1 MVTRSYMSRR
11 EVEQQSFSSRGRLRA
26 VGAILLQVLLPR
38 LLPALAILD
47 LPLVV
52 TLFFAISRRSPIAGT
67 ITGATIGLLQDVLT
81 SQPIGVNGMAK
92 SVIGYAAASLGSRID
107 VENTGTRAL
116 LTFGFSLL
124 QSVLLY
130 LIERRL
136 LGIATSICFGCTTAT
151 KRSRPASCTPPS
163 MSWCWCSPC
172 WPRAVAAAGPRRR
185 QLPRARRGQPH
196 PQGPRARAARQDLR
210 PRRPHPRR
218 QLPLGLLLSAARPGQ
233 GPDADCPDRRGLI
246 FPSSRSRPR
255 CAATPPRPSTSPSR

>member
-11 EVEQQSFSSRGRLRA
+11 EVEQQSFSLPVA
-26 VGAILLQVLLPR
+26 IFVPVGAILLQVLLPR
-38 LLPALAILD
+38 LFPGLAILD

-67 ITGATIGLLQDVLT
+67 TTGAIIGLLQDVLT

-107 VENTGTRAL
+107 VENSATRAV

-136 LGIATSICFGCTTAT
+136 LGIRGFHLMWLHELLRAAVNT
-151 KRSRPASCTPPS
+151 
-163 MSWCWCSPC
+163 
-172 WPRAVAAAGPRRR
+172 AVAIPVF
-185 QLPRARRGQPH
+185 
-196 PQGPRARAARQDLR
+196 
-210 PRRPHPRR
+210 
-218 QLPLGLLLSAARPGQ
+218 LLL
-233 GPDADCPDRRGLI
+233 DRTKH
-246 FPSSRSRPR
+246 PE
-255 CAATPPRPSTSPSR
+255 

>member
-11 EVEQQSFSSRGRLRA
+11 EVEQQSFSLPVA
-26 VGAILLQVLLPR
+26 IFVPVGAILLQVLLPR
-38 LLPALAILD
+38 LFPGLAILD

-67 ITGATIGLLQDVLT
+67 TTGAIIGLLQDVLT

-107 VENTGTRAL
+107 VENSTTRAV

-136 LGIATSICFGCTTAT
+136 LGI
-151 KRSRPASCTPPS
+151 RSFHILWLHELLRAAANT
-163 MSWCWCSPC
+163 
-172 WPRAVAAAGPRRR
+172 AVAVPVF
-185 QLPRARRGQPH
+185 
-196 PQGPRARAARQDLR
+196 
-210 PRRPHPRR
+210 
-218 QLPLGLLLSAARPGQ
+218 LLL
-233 GPDADCPDRRGLI
+233 DRTKH
-246 FPSSRSRPR
+246 PE
-255 CAATPPRPSTSPSR
+255 